1 MHSYVKERIRYFEE
15 MGEHFTV
22 QLKEKGIEINDYG
35 LSFARA
41 CMNKGDI

>member
-1 MHSYVKERIRYFEE
+1 